1 MSLACRFFC
10 VVLHTAVFAAAGTVS
25 AAIWTLSPGDDIQY
39 YINNAA
45 AYDTLLLSP
54 GTYTPASQLV
64 VNKPL
69 IIQGQ
74 VGGSLPYISLPGG
87 AFDAISIQSSN
98 VTLAS
103 LHLYRSDFSQYNAIV
118 GVPKGGNYP
127 NYTIIY
133 SDITLQNCIIEG
145 GRYGAY
151 IHAEDL
157 TISGNVFKNNY
168 RDSVILGGIAGT
180 TKIEGNHFKG
190 DHNSKKAILVEGG
203 LPQPY
208 VSGTLEITGNT
219 LCGKGNFFVFNHWE
233 NTSADIDLLLAHN
246 TIFNTASSPISFYAA
261 YTHKTND
268 PPGGFTKFDN
278 ITIRDNIFANSG
290 GIPVRVDY
298 YDYGGAP
305 LADDRS
311 VPVNGQIVVYNNLSY
326 NNTLGSGYATDPT
339 GNYGYRNITGMT
351 PSGASMNMFALSNNL
366 VGDPLFVDPAN
377 CDLRLFDGSP
387 ALYSAS
393 DGGHIGAYQGPPVPE
408 PSSLVVWSVC
418 GATGFVALQL
428 GRRRCW
434 ARR

>member
-127 NYTIIY
+127 NYSIIY

-145 GRYGAY
+145 AATAR
-151 IHAEDL
+151 
-157 TISGNVFKNNY
+157 TFMQ
-168 RDSVILGGIAGT
+168 
-180 TKIEGNHFKG
+180 KI
-190 DHNSKKAILVEGG
+190 
-203 LPQPY
+203 
-208 VSGTLEITGNT
+208 
-219 LCGKGNFFVFNHWE
+219 
-233 NTSADIDLLLAHN
+233 
-246 TIFNTASSPISFYAA
+246 
-261 YTHKTND
+261 
-268 PPGGFTKFDN
+268 
-278 ITIRDNIFANSG
+278 
-290 GIPVRVDY
+290 
-298 YDYGGAP
+298 
-305 LADDRS
+305 
-311 VPVNGQIVVYNNLSY
+311 
-326 NNTLGSGYATDPT
+326 
-339 GNYGYRNITGMT
+339 
-351 PSGASMNMFALSNNL
+351 
-366 VGDPLFVDPAN
+366 
-377 CDLRLFDGSP
+377 
-387 ALYSAS
+387 
-393 DGGHIGAYQGPPVPE
+393 
-408 PSSLVVWSVC
+408 
-418 GATGFVALQL
+418 
-428 GRRRCW
+428 
-434 ARR
+434 